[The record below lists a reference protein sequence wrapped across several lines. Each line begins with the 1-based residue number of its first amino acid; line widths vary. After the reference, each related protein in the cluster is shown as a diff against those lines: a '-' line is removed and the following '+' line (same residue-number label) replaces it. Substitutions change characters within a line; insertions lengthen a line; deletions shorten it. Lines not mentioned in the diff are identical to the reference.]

1 MKDLKAIL
9 FFFLRG
15 ISIKYFLVILSFF
28 VNLIFANY
36 QFETIASNLDD
47 AWSFDFL
54 NENQIIFTEQPG
66 KIKIVTISSG
76 EILNVEG
83 APKVQYASQG
93 GLSEI
98 LLDPDFEKNNTLYLT
113 YSALNESGKSTLFL
127 MSAELSNNSL
137 INKKVIFEANAFR
150 RVPIH
155 LGAKIDFLSDG
166 TLLLTSGDG
175 FDYKEQAQS
184 LNNHFGKIIRIKKDG
199 SVPSDN
205 PFVDK
210 PNALPE
216 IFSYGHRNM
225 QGLVVMEDGRIF
237 EHEHGPRGGD
247 EFNLIEPGK
256 NYGWPAIT
264 YGIDY
269 SGAVI
274 SPFTEM
280 DGMEQPLKY
289 WVPSIAPS
297 DMIYYDGDLYPE
309 LKNSFLITAL
319 KSRDVKKIKKT
330 NGLFSEESIFSNLK
344 SRLRSIRVSP
354 SGEIYLLT
362 DGRKGKLIKVSIT
375 EI

>member
-9 FFFLRG
+9 LFFKG
-15 ISIKYFLVILSFF
+15 KSIKYFLVSLSFF

-36 QFETIASNLDD
+36 QFETIVSNLDD

-66 KIKIVTISSG
+66 KLKIVTISSG

-98 LLDPDFEKNNTLYLT
+98 VLDPDFKKNNTLYLT

-184 LNNHFGKIIRIKKDG
+184 LNNHFGKIIRINKDG
-199 SVPSDN
+199 SVPFDN
-205 PFVDK
+205 PFVDI
-210 PNALPE
+210 PYALPE

-247 EFNLIEPGK
+247 EFNLIESGK

-280 DGMEQPLKY
+280 NGMEQPLKY

-309 LKNSFLITAL
+309 LRNSFLITAL
-319 KSRDVKKIKKT
+319 KSKDVKKIKKT
-330 NGLFSEESIFSNLK
+330 NNIFSEESIFSNLK
-344 SRLRSIRVSP
+344 SRLRSIGISP

-362 DGRKGKLIKVSIT
+362 DGRKGKLLKVST
-375 EI
+375 AEI